1 MAQLQRPAPLRFR
14 RRITAGMAVYVAII
28 LLVWPNVRQGWP
40 LAVTILL
47 ALTPM
52 LPLAWVIHAMVERVR
67 RSDEFQQRMHLL
79 ALGAATTL
87 VAGLSL
93 AGGFLAA
100 AGVFRV
106 DGEVLVWVF
115 PSLVVSYA
123 AARAWL
129 THHYG
134 GGSE

>member
-1 MAQLQRPAPLRFR
+1 
-14 RRITAGMAVYVAII
+14 
-28 LLVWPNVRQGWP
+28 
-40 LAVTILL
+40 
-47 ALTPM
+47 
-52 LPLAWVIHAMVERVR
+52 VR

-115 PSLVVSYA
+115 PSLVVSYS
-123 AARAWL
+123 AARVWL